1 MNWIMESI
9 AIFQKG
15 GPVMYLLLLCSLL
28 VVAIAVERFIYYRE
42 MQTDVGALTRQ
53 LAPAL
58 DRADWEAALTVC
70 RQSGGAVAGI
80 AEKGILSLQRGGYH
94 LESILEGEA
103 SLMAAK
109 LRENLSHLDTII
121 TMAPLLGLLGTVIG
135 MIGSFS
141 VLNIKGGQPLA
152 ITGGVGEALVATAA
166 GLCVATVALSVH
178 SYFNHRL
185 DQQITGIEQMCN
197 QLLIQA
203 GREKNHEI
211 A

>member
-1 MNWIMESI
+1 MNWITESI

-15 GPVMYLLLLCSLL
+15 GPVMYLLLLCSFL

-42 MQTDVGALTRQ
+42 MQTDAGALARN

-58 DRADWEAALTVC
+58 ERADWDAALTVC
-70 RQSGGAVAGI
+70 RQSGGAAGSI
-80 AEKGILSLQRGGYH
+80 AEKGILSLQRGGSH
-94 LESILEGEA
+94 LEGVLEGEA
-103 SLMAAK
+103 SLLAAK

-141 VLNIKGGQPLA
+141 VLNVKGGQPLA

-166 GLCVATVALSVH
+166 GLCVATIALTVH
-178 SYFNHRL
+178 SYFSHRL
-185 DQQITGIEQMCN
+185 DQQITGIVQVCN
-197 QLLIQA
+197 QILTLARQ
-203 GREKNHEI
+203 GKSHEI